1 MSTGQVVADVDFSQ
15 VGKTPMVWQD
25 VPMGNVDAAEQLALG
40 IYARAGLDPEC
51 PAAANTLCRALYG
64 HHVHLCPLDKLC
76 HSGI

>member
-1 MSTGQVVADVDFSQ
+1 
-15 VGKTPMVWQD
+15 
-25 VPMGNVDAAEQLALG
+25 MGNVDAAEQLALG